1 MVRASR
7 ILPIAFFQSIC
18 LAAIVAWA
26 GPYDPPPTYYNS
38 ATGTGATLK
47 QQLDT
52 IMTNGNNLVT
62 YGDARYILN
71 ITDQDPSNAN
81 NVLLTYNR
89 NSVSGTWVGNGA
101 GVFGSREHVWPSSF
115 RPDGSPDNNDIG
127 IGSDLH
133 MLKPLDPGTNSS
145 RGNRA
150 FAFGNTT
157 GANRQLPGNDYY
169 FPGMTDRGD
178 IARIMFYGATR
189 WKDEGLDLVNGAGNS
204 ATYSMGD
211 LASLLEWHY
220 LDVPDTFELRR
231 NHLISGEQGNRNA
244 YIDRPEFVWS
254 VYVDQQNDSQLYVGG
269 SPAAGGGSTLNVN
282 LGPVIVG
289 AAVPA
294 TQNVTLH
301 KNGFDGTYFEV
312 TTSGL
317 ATSSVTGRYNAFKI
331 NNVST
336 DSHTLS
342 VGLNTTTATAGQ
354 KTGSVVVN
362 NLDVTTAGGAGKGAN
377 DANDTINVS
386 LDVFDHANPSF
397 LSGSDQNVL
406 TLDFGTVALGSPS
419 PTLDFDIFNLV
430 STASFTAALELD
442 NILGSG
448 DVGVLTT
455 DLATFTGGG
464 ALAAGTGSMFT
475 ASLDTLGMGSF
486 SASYTL
492 SFSDENLPG
501 ATSLGNLTLNLV
513 GEVTAAVENADFNSD
528 FVVDGDDFL
537 IWQRGFGVGTA
548 LAEGDANDDHLVN
561 ATDLA
566 IWENQYGMTLP
577 TATVSVPE
585 PATLL
590 LILSGWPLAV
600 GRRMRPRVCDSPTA
614 RD

>member
-1 MVRASR
+1 MVRGTR
-7 ILPIAFFQSIC
+7 ILQLALI
-18 LAAIVAWA
+18 LAASVAAAVAWA

-52 IMTNGNNLVT
+52 IMTNNNVLLT

-71 ITDQDPSNAN
+71 ITDQDPSNSS

-89 NSVSGTWVGNGA
+89 NSVSGTWVGNGT
-101 GVFGSREHVWPSSF
+101 GVFGSREHVWPQSRF
-115 RPDGSPDNNDIG
+115 PEDEPDVNNGYIG
-127 IGSDLH
+127 MGSDLH
-133 MLKPLDPGTNSS
+133 MLKPLDPGTNSN

-150 FAFGNTT
+150 FGFAATT
-157 GANRQLPGNDYY
+157 GANRKLSDDDYY
-169 FPGMTDRGD
+169 FPGMADRGD
-178 IARIMFYGATR
+178 MARILFYGATR
-189 WKDEGLDLVNGAGNS
+189 WKDEGLNLVNGAGVVSNQE
-204 ATYSMGD
+204 MGD

-231 NHLISGEQGNRNA
+231 NHLIFGEQGNRNA

-269 SPAAGGGSTLNVN
+269 SPAADGGSTFS
-282 LGPVIVG
+282 LGFNPVIVG

-294 TQNVTLH
+294 AQTVTLH

-317 ATSSVTGRYNAFKI
+317 ATSSVTGRYNAFA
-331 NNVST
+331 NNSVST
-336 DSHTLS
+336 DSRNLS
-342 VGLNTTTATAGQ
+342 IGLSTTTATAGL
-354 KTGSVVVN
+354 KSGSVVVN
-362 NLDVTTAGGAGKGAN
+362 NLDVTTAGGTGRGDN
-377 DANDTINVS
+377 DADDTINVS
-386 LDVFDHANPSF
+386 LAVFDHANPSF
-397 LSGSDQNVL
+397 LGGSDQNTL
-406 TLDFGTVALGSPS
+406 TLDFGTVTQGATA
-419 PTLDFDIFNLV
+419 PTMNFDISNLV
-430 STASFTAALELD
+430 DTASFTAGLELD
-442 NILGSG
+442 SILGSG

-464 ALAAGTGSMFT
+464 TLTAGTSNIFT

-513 GEVTAAVENADFNSD
+513 GEVTAPVENADFNGD
-528 FVVDGDDFL
+528 LTVDGDDFL
-537 IWQRGFGVGTA
+537 IWQRGLGVGTT
-548 LAEGDANDDHLVN
+548 LTEGDANDDHLVN
-561 ATDLA
+561 AADLA
-566 IWENQYGMTLP
+566 IWEDQYGPAPL

-585 PATLL
+585 PSALL
-590 LILSGWPLAV
+590 LVLGSLSLAL
-600 GRRMRPRVCDSPTA
+600 GRRRSPHLPYST
-614 RD
+614 